1 MKIKIN
7 FFIIVIILSFLIINF
22 SKKPLDNFQTHNDE
36 STFKYE
42 INQGDT
48 LWGIASSLGVENYE
62 LFIYKVKKINNIKN
76 GLLRID
82 QTLLIPK
89 NI

>member
-22 SKKPLDNFQTHNDE
+22 SKKPLDIFQTHNDE